1 MIKKKISIEELE
13 SLRDAVLNFDIET
26 KYWIDEFSQKKVKL
40 IQFGTPDEK
49 IKFRLNM
56 DEIEPDVLQK
66 FLEIYQTWSII
77 GSNLQFDMGQIMY
90 NYGVMPKEVYDDTY
104 ILARMLQEQ
113 NQGLKELC
121 AKYLQIDKPEF
132 EFTFDPVT
140 KEIDYSDPLIDDY
153 CEYDITTP
161 SKLADVMKSQQI
173 IVNSNFIYRLEKK
186 MAWIAAKSEA
196 YGIKTDL
203 SGYDQIQQQLAEE
216 IAKKQQ
222 QLNEMA
228 GYEVNPGSSK
238 QVATLLYED
247 MGLECKSITKK
258 GSKSVDSKAL
268 FHLKGNPVVDLI
280 TDLKSQKSIQS
291 TLANLPTY
299 TSPEGLCHVN
309 MKLIGYDGT
318 SRIYNDPSITSLP
331 KIARSMFVAREGHRL
346 VYLDLKS
353 AELFL
358 AMVDAKQQDFIDSYN
373 TGADPHRFTA
383 SKVFDKPESEISKD
397 SYERAAAKV
406 VNFATMYGGT
416 GYTIAKDLNVS
427 EIEGEGIQKAWFD
440 SYPQISKRFAQVR
453 KYAMDHCVTKTPFGR
468 ARTLANRNGYLGSE
482 QIRQSVNTR
491 YQSGVADCIKIAM
504 TKLNEKNYNILTSVF
519 DSILLEVPNEIP
531 FETVK
536 KDVEDALDFTKLI
549 PQLKFRFEIAEGQT
563 WLDAYEK
570 C

>member
-1 MIKKKISIEELE
+1 MINKNISVEQLE
-13 SLRDAVLNFDIET
+13 ALRGATLNFDIET
-26 KYWIDEFSQKKVKL
+26 KYWIDEFSQKKVKFV
-40 IQFGTPDEK
+40 QFGTLDESQK
-49 IKFRLNM
+49 YRLNM
-56 DEIEPDVLQK
+56 DEISQ
-66 FLEIYQTWSII
+66 EIKEKLFEVYQTWSII

-90 NYGVMPKEVYDDTY
+90 NYGVMPKEVFDDTY
-104 ILARMLQEQ
+104 ILARMLQEPE
-113 NQGLKELC
+113 QGLKALV

-140 KEIDYSDPLIDDY
+140 KEIDYSNPLIDEY

-161 SKLADVMKSQQI
+161 NKLAEVMKSQQI

-186 MAWIAAKSEA
+186 MAWIAARSEA

-203 SGYDQIQQQLAEE
+203 TNYDNIQQQLAEE
-216 IAKKQQ
+216 IAQKQQ
-222 QLNEMA
+222 KLNEMA
-228 GYEVNPGSSK
+228 GKEINPGSSK

-247 MGLECKSITKK
+247 MGLECKSVTKK
-258 GSKSVDSKAL
+258 GTKSVDAKAL

-291 TLANLPTY
+291 TLANLPNY

-373 TGADPHRFTA
+373 AGADPHTFTA
-383 SKVFDKPESEISKD
+383 SKVFDKPESEIGKN

-427 EIEGEGIQKAWFD
+427 EIEGEGIQKSWFD
-440 SYPQISKRFAQVR
+440 SYPQITNKFNQVKR
-453 KYAMDHCVTKTPFGR
+453 YAMEHCITKTPFGR

-536 KDVEDALDFTKLI
+536 ADVEDALDFSKLI
-549 PQLKFRFEIAEGQT
+549 PQLKFRFEIAEGQD
-563 WLDAYEK
+563 WKSAYEK